1 MAEGTTLGKA
11 YVQIIPSA
19 EGISS
24 ATQKTLNNSLS
35 GAGNVAGKGFG
46 AAAMNAA
53 GKTMTKV
60 GTKLTAAVTAPIIGV
75 GTAAVSAA
83 TNFETAFAQLT
94 TIADTTSVPID
105 DLKQKVM
112 DLSNETGL
120 SAASISEAAY
130 SAISAG
136 QDTANALSFVEQATK
151 LAKGGF
157 TDVSTA
163 TDVLTTALNAYGLE
177 ASEVSHVSDVLIETQ
192 NEGKTTVA
200 ELAASM
206 GRVIPTAAA
215 ANVGMEDLSSQFV
228 ALTKNGIAT
237 AESTTYI
244 NSMLNELSK
253 SGTTASDTFKEA
265 AGMTFPEYIA
275 AGHSTTEAIGL
286 LAEAAEKSGKSVSDV
301 FGSAEAGK
309 AANVLV
315 AHAEDATTALNNMR
329 TMSGQTE
336 SAFTTM
342 NETSAVKM
350 EKLKTSLQ
358 NIAIT
363 LGETI
368 LPVITPVIE
377 KVTAGIQTISEK
389 FQALSPE
396 TQNMIVKAAMI
407 AAAIGPVLAIGGKLT
422 SGISK
427 ITGGLGGL
435 FGKLGSVSSVAGT
448 AGTATTS
455 LGAGLAGAV
464 PGILAFSVGVI
475 AVATAIRIIGPYLT
489 DLGAA
494 ISQIVATAAAGI
506 SQIIANITPLVSVI
520 LNGVATIIATVGSA
534 LPPIIDSVSGGI
546 ATINDSFSSLI
557 STISDGI
564 ATVVTAIGDAIS
576 GVLDSVAGIF
586 DSIGEAALN
595 AGEGFNLMADGA
607 AKIVSLNLLDLGAS
621 MAALAAGLVTLGA
634 SSSSMMQLGDAMT
647 SVNTNAM
654 LMQTTFTAVMLAI
667 SASTKASFNQIAQTV
682 KSTMITMANTVRSQL
697 SAIQTA
703 FANTQLSFNQHIAL
717 PHFYLS
723 GKFNAETG
731 EVPVAGVQWYAK
743 ASKYGALFA
752 DPTLLVAG
760 DSSEPEMLLGENTLD
775 QKIEAAVRRAMG
787 DGAGFNQTN
796 NIYSPT
802 ALNPSETSRLIRNQT
817 KQMLSRMRGGV

>member
-60 GTKLTAAVTAPIIGV
+60 GTKLTAALTAPIIGV

-94 TIADTTSVPID
+94 TIADTTAVPID

-286 LAEAAEKSGKSVSDV
+286 LAEAAKESGKSVSDV

-546 ATINDSFSSLI
+546 ATIVDSVSN
-557 STISDGI
+557 GI
-564 ATVVTAIGDAIS
+564 ATVIDSVSGLAASVGDLSLSISDSITGVITGISDAVTSVIDSIS
-576 GVLDSVAGIF
+576 GGLTSVLDGIAGVF
-586 DSIGEAALN
+586 DSIGNAALN
-595 AGEGFNLMADGA
+595 AGNGFSILANAVINLVNSTNA
-607 AKIVSLNLLDLGAS
+607 IDLGAS
-621 MAALAAGLVTLGA
+621 LAAVATGITQINNAATGLELATRFQKELDNALKVVQTGLA
-634 SSSSMMQLGDAMT
+634 NLQKAFSSVKFSMQ
-647 SVNTNAM
+647 S
-654 LMQTTFTAVMLAI
+654 
-667 SASTKASFNQIAQTV
+667 
-682 KSTMITMANTVRSQL
+682 
-697 SAIQTA
+697 
-703 FANTQLSFNQHIAL
+703 HIAV
-717 PHFYLS
+717 PHFS
-723 GKFNAETG
+723 MVGAFNAETRA
-731 EVPVAGVQWYAK
+731 VPTVNVQWYRK
-743 ASKYGALFA
+743 AAEYGALFSS
-752 DPTLLVAG
+752 PQLIGVG
-760 DSSEPEMLLGENTLD
+760 DAAQPEMLLGRDTLYNSISDAVSEAGAGQKNVINLYINDIKYNTDEYIDSSITDFVENM
-775 QKIEAAVRRAMG
+775 VRRG
-787 DGAGFNQTN
+787 
-796 NIYSPT
+796 
-802 ALNPSETSRLIRNQT
+802 
-817 KQMLSRMRGGV
+817 RMYGRA